1 MTSKANFW
9 IRWRVRVGYPVGIA
23 AFWFARPQMKWLLCG
38 VGIAICGLLVR
49 GYAAGHLRKHKQLA
63 TSGPYAFTRNPLYLG
78 SVLLAAGFSVA
89 SHSWISTLLLA
100 AYLAIF
106 YPVVIRR
113 EQAELERQYG
123 AAFVEYVSQVPAFW
137 PRLSPAMA
145 STERFSWPL
154 YRQNREYEAAIGLVV
169 AMAILWILM
178 VWRGGSSAGFSLRVL
193 GLARTNPRKLKH
205 APLESRPIYLLSE
218 NVLTLSVLAIGAR
231 RDGAVAIGAI
241 DAHSRRFQPFG
252 HFG

>member
-1 MTSKANFW
+1 MSSTTNFW

-23 AFWFARPQMKWLLCG
+23 AFWFAQPQMKWLLSG
-38 VGIAICGLLVR
+38 AGIAILGLLLR

-78 SVLLAAGFSVA
+78 SVLLATGFSVA
-89 SHSWISTLLLA
+89 SHSWKSSLLLA

-113 EQAELERQYG
+113 EQAELKTLYG
-123 AAFVEYVSQVPAFW
+123 AAFEEYASQVPKFW

-154 YRQNREYEAAIGLVV
+154 YRQNREYEAAIGLAV

-178 VWRGGSSAGFSLRVL
+178 LWR
-193 GLARTNPRKLKH
+193 
-205 APLESRPIYLLSE
+205 
-218 NVLTLSVLAIGAR
+218 
-231 RDGAVAIGAI
+231 VAA
-241 DAHSRRFQPFG
+241 
-252 HFG
+252 